1 MCLVSMGLAA
11 SRTVGILLGSSRPS
25 FICIQCTVGVQ
36 WLISVL
42 PGLRVE
48 DEIQPS
54 VCLFQKQLK
63 RVVCRGRMEVL
74 GGKLLLF
81 LFSF

>member
-1 MCLVSMGLAA
+1 MNVLGVHGAGHKQNSGYSPWELKTEFHLYPVH
-11 SRTVGILLGSSRPS
+11 SRCS
-25 FICIQCTVGVQ
+25 

-63 RVVCRGRMEVL
+63 RVVCRGQD
-74 GGKLLLF
+74 GGPGGQTTF
-81 LFSF
+81 FV

>member
-1 MCLVSMGLAA
+1 MCLVSMGLAT
-11 SRTVGILLGSSRPS
+11 SRTVGILLGSSRQS

-63 RVVCRGRMEVL
+63 RVVCRGQD
-74 GGKLLLF
+74 GGPGGQTTYF
-81 LFSF
+81 V